1 MKNKVILA
9 LDLDDIKELR
19 VLLKNIGDSLK
30 TLKVG
35 KRLFTKYGP
44 DLIKELKDKDY
55 NVFLDLK
62 FHDIPNTVKLACYE
76 AAKHGVSMLTIHC
89 SGGKDMCKEAVLG
102 AMQGAEES
110 NNNIPIILG
119 VTVLTSLDDA
129 SLKELGVNIPLMEYA
144 ELLANLALNSGVH
157 GIVCSPFEVKK
168 LKKSINKVFVAV
180 TPGIRLPENKSDDQ
194 KRIADPRWALE
205 QGSDYLVVGRPI
217 YGSKD
222 PKKTINEIYELMRG
236 KK

>member
-9 LDLDDIKELR
+9 LDLDDIKEVR
-19 VLLKNIGDSLK
+19 TLLKNIGDSLK
-30 TLKVG
+30 TIKVG

-62 FHDIPNTVKLACYE
+62 FHDIPNTVKLATYE

-89 SGGKDMCKEAVLG
+89 SGGKEMCKEAVIG
-102 AMQGAEES
+102 AMLGAEES

-168 LKKSINKVFVAV
+168 LKKQINKVFVAV

-205 QGSDYLVVGRPI
+205 QGADYLVVGRPI
-217 YGSKD
+217 YGADD
-222 PKKTINEIYELMRG
+222 PKKAIFNIYELMSG
-236 KK
+236 NK